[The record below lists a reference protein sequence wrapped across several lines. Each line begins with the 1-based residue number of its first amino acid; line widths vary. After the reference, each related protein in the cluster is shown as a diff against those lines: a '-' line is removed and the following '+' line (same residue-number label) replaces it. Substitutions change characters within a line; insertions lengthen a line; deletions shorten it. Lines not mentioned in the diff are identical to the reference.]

1 MAPVERIVKADQA
14 GRLNLGRKLA
24 GRSYRV
30 VEHGTSF
37 VLEHVETVH
46 VPAEEAWL
54 YRNTQALASVQR
66 GLQQI
71 AAGEFA
77 NGPDLNVAHKLAATV
92 FPDAEGP
99 DDETDAE

>member
-24 GRSYRV
+24 GRAYRV

-54 YRNTQALASVQR
+54 YRNAQALASVKR

-77 NGPDLNVAHKLAATV
+77 TGPDLDAARKLAATV

-99 DDETDAE
+99 DDESDAE

>member
-1 MAPVERIVKADQA
+1 MASVERIVKADQA

-24 GRSYRV
+24 GRAYRV
-30 VEHGTSF
+30 VEHGSSF

-54 YRNTQALASVQR
+54 YRNAQALASVKR

-77 NGPDLNVAHKLAATV
+77 TGPDLDDASKLAATV
-92 FPDAEGP
+92 FPDAKGP